1 MLRAAAQVRDA
12 RRGGRSESN
21 YGRKDIKM
29 KTRIFIDGREG
40 TTGLRINER
49 FAGREDVELLSI
61 EGDRRKDLSERK
73 RLINESDITFLCLPD
88 DAARESVGLVENDR
102 VRIIDTSTAHR
113 TQEGWAYGFPEL
125 SAAHRQ
131 RIREGRRVAVP
142 GCHAT
147 GFISLVYPLVAKG
160 ILPADYPVTAFSL
173 TGYSG
178 GGKKM
183 IAEYEAGE
191 RHGDL
196 DAPRQYA
203 LSQKHKHLREMRQ
216 ITGLS
221 REPLFS
227 PVVADYHSGMTV
239 SVPLYSDLL
248 TKKYT
253 PRELSGFFGEFYQG
267 QQFVQTM
274 PFGAEADLHGGM
286 LAGNGLSG
294 WDGLRIF
301 VTGNEE
307 RLLLSAQ
314 FDNLGKGASG
324 AAIQCLNIM
333 LGCAQD
339 RGLNL

>member
-267 QQFVQTM
+267 QQFVQAM

-286 LAGNGLSG
+286 LAGNGLCG

-307 RLLLSAQ
+307 RMLLSAQ